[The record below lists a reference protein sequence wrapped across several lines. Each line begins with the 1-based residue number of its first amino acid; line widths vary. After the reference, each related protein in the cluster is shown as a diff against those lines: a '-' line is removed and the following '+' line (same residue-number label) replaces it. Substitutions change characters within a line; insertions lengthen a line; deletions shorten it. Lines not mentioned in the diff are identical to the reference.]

1 MKKLV
6 SIIIPLYNVE
16 RYVEECCRAVF
27 EQTYDNCEFV
37 FVDDCG
43 TDNSLKI
50 VCSLIEEYSHL
61 KDRMKILHHECNKG
75 IAAARRTGMENAS
88 GTYALYVD
96 SDDVP
101 RRDMVER
108 LMLIAEAND
117 ADVVMCG
124 YSKDPNMCNVDK
136 PCVWEEDH
144 VQCMMGTVGGD
155 LLYVYLWNKL
165 IKRDLFVQHQLYPS
179 PKLRRS
185 EDHYILSRLFFYA
198 KKVMRTNEVLYFYRT
213 VSSSLGNSWKNKA
226 IPDTVSITEPVRCMN
241 DFLEEHGFCNGPMQD
256 AANGYR
262 MNALKELLLCSDVE
276 VLDRNKHLFDR
287 IDWKTIA
294 GMFKTNWPA
303 ALMCFLWKSHLY
315 FLIPVARYFSRHG
328 LYFKG

>member
-6 SIIIPLYNVE
+6 SIIIPLYHVE

-124 YSKDPNMCNVDK
+124 FSKEPNMCDVDK
-136 PCVWEEDH
+136 PRVWEEDH
-144 VQCMMGTVGGD
+144 VRCMMGTVGGD
-155 LLYVYLWNKL
+155 LPYVYLWNKL

-179 PKLRRS
+179 LKLRRS

-213 VSSSLGNSWKNKA
+213 VSSSLGNSWKKKA

-262 MNALKELLLCSDVE
+262 INALKELLLCSDVE

-303 ALMCFLWKSHLY
+303 ALMCFLWKSHLH